1 MMGAAMRCHHHV
13 FPTRDSNASD
23 AAPPSRCAVVPHSVL
38 YKAGVLAALIVA
50 LCAAAAMSGF
60 FTHASA
66 LRAARKPQPAQD
78 CSARYAAV
86 LDLAELA
93 RREGKSSQVVVRG
106 LSDRRGALNKC
117 LPIS

>member
-1 MMGAAMRCHHHV
+1 MMGAAMRFPHQV
-13 FPTRDSNASD
+13 FQAWDSNASD
-23 AAPPSRCAVVPHSVL
+23 AAARSRCAVVPHSVL
-38 YKAGVLAALIVA
+38 YEVGVLASLIVA
-50 LCAAAAMSGF
+50 LCAAAAMSGL
-60 FTHASA
+60 FTPPPA
-66 LRAARKPQPAQD
+66 LRAAREPEAAQD

-86 LDLAELA
+86 LDLAELV